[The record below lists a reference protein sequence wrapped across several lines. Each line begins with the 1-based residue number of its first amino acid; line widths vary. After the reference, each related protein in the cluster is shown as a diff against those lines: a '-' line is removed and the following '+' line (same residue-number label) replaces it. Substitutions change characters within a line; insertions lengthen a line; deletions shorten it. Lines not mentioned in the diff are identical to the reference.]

1 MPDNRTEIQLGQKPT
16 AAELI
21 PDFAHKRVVASFA
34 FFSFCSAVVI
44 STARIPWHP
53 DPLTSFWVL
62 QGLLAW
68 TCGLWLLALKLFLPV
83 FQRWQVV
90 RIYTTAWSVLV
101 AIGVFSVTLF
111 HGVAAAEFAN
121 THMPAAPSIVIV
133 AALGAFALRYF
144 YLYVNWR
151 VNQQRGQIARSQA
164 LAARIRPHF
173 LFNTL
178 NTIAELTRADPEAAE
193 HAVEDLARLY
203 RTGLANVQHKVDLGD
218 EINTAKSYLYIEQYR
233 LGSRMQQSWD
243 TDQLP
248 KDAQLPIL
256 TLQPL
261 VENAVYHGIEPCPDG
276 GKLFIKG
283 WVEDKTLCIM
293 VSNPMPDIERSN
305 RQKGNNMAVEN
316 IRQRLQMAFGKRA
329 SMQTE
334 KHDQQYQVTLRFPYV
349 TGDTQG

>member
-1 MPDNRTEIQLGQKPT
+1 
-16 AAELI
+16 
-21 PDFAHKRVVASFA
+21 
-34 FFSFCSAVVI
+34 
-44 STARIPWHP
+44 
-53 DPLTSFWVL
+53 
-62 QGLLAW
+62 
-68 TCGLWLLALKLFLPV
+68 
-83 FQRWQVV
+83 
-90 RIYTTAWSVLV
+90 
-101 AIGVFSVTLF
+101 
-111 HGVAAAEFAN
+111 
-121 THMPAAPSIVIV
+121 
-133 AALGAFALRYF
+133 
-144 YLYVNWR
+144 
-151 VNQQRGQIARSQA
+151 
-164 LAARIRPHF
+164 
-173 LFNTL
+173 
-178 NTIAELTRADPEAAE
+178 
-193 HAVEDLARLY
+193 
-203 RTGLANVQHKVDLGD
+203 
-218 EINTAKSYLYIEQYR
+218 
-233 LGSRMQQSWD
+233 MQQSWD